1 MRISVHPL
9 FYALAVLL
17 VLFGQAA
24 AFVWTFVAVCL
35 HELGHAAAA
44 RLRGYVPKTLTL
56 MPYGA
61 MMSAEE
67 EMDGRSCV
75 LVGLAGPAANLLCAA
90 LILALWWV
98 FPAAYPFTRV
108 FLAANL
114 AIALFN
120 LLPVYPLDGSRV
132 LTGLASNRMK
142 AVKRMQAAGIAVSV
156 ALFVLFIISFIMK
169 AAAFTLGITAVF
181 LFSGAAFG
189 AKRDTYASVLAAG
202 CKNYRAGVCERS
214 VIVSADTP
222 LVRLFGYVDG
232 RNVTRFRVVEEH
244 ADGAPPDEVCV
255 LTEGELRGIAKE
267 GRLSRTLRD
276 CVAAGKGFSPE
287 LPPSAISLSEND
299 GGANDAD
306 HVRSGIGEK
315 AVKPRG
321 KTRRFRH
328 G

>member
-24 AFVWTFVAVCL
+24 AFIWTFVAVCL

-108 FLAANL
+108 
-114 AIALFN
+114 
-120 LLPVYPLDGSRV
+120 R
-132 LTGLASNRMK
+132 
-142 AVKRMQAAGIAVSV
+142 AV
-156 ALFVLFIISFIMK
+156 
-169 AAAFTLGITAVF
+169 
-181 LFSGAAFG
+181 
-189 AKRDTYASVLAAG
+189 
-202 CKNYRAGVCERS
+202 
-214 VIVSADTP
+214 
-222 LVRLFGYVDG
+222 
-232 RNVTRFRVVEEH
+232 
-244 ADGAPPDEVCV
+244 
-255 LTEGELRGIAKE
+255 
-267 GRLSRTLRD
+267 
-276 CVAAGKGFSPE
+276 
-287 LPPSAISLSEND
+287 
-299 GGANDAD
+299 
-306 HVRSGIGEK
+306 
-315 AVKPRG
+315 
-321 KTRRFRH
+321 
-328 G
+328 